1 MNVRDRFFYEL
12 YAQAKAGKD
21 VMVVSSD
28 LGAPSLDDFR
38 RDYPQRFVNVGI
50 AEQNAIAVA
59 SGLALA
65 GKIAFTYGLN
75 PFPVTRSFDHIR
87 NLLASL
93 KIPVTVAALKA
104 GSCTAEAGFSHMAIE
119 NMSLLRTLRNLRIVN
134 PSDETISQKM
144 IREIVEYPKP
154 GFVQF
159 DPFISGVL
167 YDETEID
174 FSKGFAVS
182 GRDNGTAVV
191 TYGIWAHRLKKE
203 ALSVKLIDCFSLPL
217 NIALFVEELRNCKK
231 IITIEDGIATGG
243 IGSMLL
249 EIMNDYELQIPVKRM
264 ALWFKG
270 GYPVVSCDREQIF
283 EAEGLT
289 LEALKKEITGR

>member
-1 MNVRDRFFYEL
+1 MNVRDSFFNEL
-12 YAQAKAGKD
+12 YMQIKAGRD

-65 GKIAFTYGLN
+65 GKIAVTYGLN
-75 PFPVTRSFDHIR
+75 PFPVTRAFDHIR

-93 KIPVTVAALKA
+93 EIPVTVAALKA
-104 GSCTAEAGFSHMAIE
+104 GSCTAEAGFSHMAVE

-134 PSDETISQKM
+134 PSDETISRQM
-144 IREIVEYPKP
+144 VREIVDHPKP
-154 GFVQF
+154 GFIQF

-167 YDETEID
+167 YEEEEID
-174 FSKGFAVS
+174 FSRGFVVS
-182 GRDNGTAVV
+182 GKEYDTAVV
-191 TYGIWAHRLKKE
+191 TYGIWAHTLKKE
-203 ALSVKLIDCFSLPL
+203 GLPVKLIDCYSLPL
-217 NIALFVEELRNCKK
+217 KAGLLMEELKNCKK
-231 IITIEDGIATGG
+231 IITMEDGVASGG

-249 EIMNDYELQIPVKRM
+249 EIMNDCGLQIPIKRM
-264 ALWFKG
+264 ALRFEN
-270 GYPVVSCDREQIF
+270 GYPAVSSDRKQIF

-289 LEALKKEITGR
+289 LDALKEEI